1 MTPFT
6 KNEMKK
12 KTVIRLTQYKEKAN
26 GWVLYHG
33 EYEIKWKNGKADE
46 ICIANTIL
54 KIKPWKPRP
63 AKKLMA

>member
-1 MTPFT
+1 
-6 KNEMKK
+6 MKK
-12 KTVIRLTQYKEKAN
+12 DQNKLAFHQSHKN

-33 EYEIKWKNGKADE
+33 GYEIKWKNGVADE
-46 ICIANTIL
+46 ICINNTIL